1 MLKKQKT
8 NVKIQIDDNK
18 EKNDLNNYKG
28 QFYKEGSETKFFEA
42 GAHFEFKDLCKRLES
57 LNLNSFSETLN
68 NFIYEEDNP
77 IAMNCLNLKE
87 NFMKKKEAVS
97 LKIRDNKPKEVMF
110 DTEHMS
116 SQNIKISTKHKLN
129 NQKSSNNIESK
140 LIIKFNPSLI
150 KNIHSSDFN
159 LLKKDSNDFRLKIN
173 MAKTQRKEGKLLP
186 SVTNKTRNAQ
196 FIPNYNTYN
205 NKFNNKNNSD
215 IKNTFFIDS
224 LKVHESP
231 KINSNL

>member
-1 MLKKQKT
+1 
-8 NVKIQIDDNK
+8 
-18 EKNDLNNYKG
+18 
-28 QFYKEGSETKFFEA
+28 
-42 GAHFEFKDLCKRLES
+42 
-57 LNLNSFSETLN
+57 
-68 NFIYEEDNP
+68 
-77 IAMNCLNLKE
+77 
-87 NFMKKKEAVS
+87 
-97 LKIRDNKPKEVMF
+97 MF

-231 KINSNL
+231 KINSNLQLINRFKQKLD